1 MALSPGPSVFTAF
14 LALSR
19 ECRIFLSLS
28 RFIFHPF
35 LSQPRRYPQLVSVKR
50 ATYAMPSVLF
60 SLRFFPLASSGR
72 SLADSPARSYRHFIA
87 SASLFSTLSP
97 RHISAF
103 AAASPS
109 VLVVCVA
116 AFSPLSASLRFSTVI
131 PPSSPSVVRRRVHE
145 KRNGEK
151 RAWLEM
157 ESLATHPRLIPLFS
171 PESHRLRGVVNL
183 PWRAW
188 CSQASTAGLSSSF
201 NE

>member
-1 MALSPGPSVFTAF
+1 MPCLLSSFRCD
-14 LALSR
+14 S
-19 ECRIFLSLS
+19 SLW
-28 RFIFHPF
+28 
-35 LSQPRRYPQLVSVKR
+35 LPRGDHLP
-50 ATYAMPSVLF
+50 T
-60 SLRFFPLASSGR
+60 
-72 SLADSPARSYRHFIA
+72 RSYRHFIA